1 MNYVNPEV
9 TNKSLVIPA
18 IIYSRVSGF
27 YSPTMQ
33 FNKGKA
39 SEFADRVYYKIPGEL
54 NVKQRI

>member
-1 MNYVNPEV
+1 MNYVNTEV
-9 TNKSLVIPA
+9 KNKSLVIPA

-39 SEFADRVYYKIPGEL
+39 SEFADRVYYKVPENL
-54 NVKQRI
+54 K